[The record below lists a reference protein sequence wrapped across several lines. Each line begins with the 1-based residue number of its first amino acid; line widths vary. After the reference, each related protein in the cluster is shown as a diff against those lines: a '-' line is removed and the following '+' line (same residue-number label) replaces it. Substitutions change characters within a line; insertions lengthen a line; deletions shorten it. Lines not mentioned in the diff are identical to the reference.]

1 MIRLGISS
9 RCFLDGWLLSLM
21 SKVIPLEEMPPV
33 LSSFRE
39 KGWPFLY
46 RLVIELLRT
55 LTNCLLL
62 AEDEPE
68 FLMCLDEQSC
78 REVGVEWAAVVIK
91 ADETTK

>member
-1 MIRLGISS
+1 
-9 RCFLDGWLLSLM
+9 M
-21 SKVIPLEEMPPV
+21 SKVVPLEEMPPV

-62 AEDEPE
+62 AEDEP
-68 FLMCLDEQSC
+68 
-78 REVGVEWAAVVIK
+78 
-91 ADETTK
+91 